1 MDDEEQSEISSVSDL
16 LGLTMR
22 ILSILPKAPVECSWQ
37 GADYRN
43 QKPGGQEPSK
53 AKYGNVSAGS
63 PFSWLCGSKT
73 SGSDEAVLRRN
84 FK

>member
-1 MDDEEQSEISSVSDL
+1 MMKSKSEISSVSDL

-22 ILSILPKAPVECSWQ
+22 ILSIFTESSGGMFLAGCGLSEPKTS
-37 GADYRN
+37 
-43 QKPGGQEPSK
+43 QEPSK